1 MLVWCIIGKD
11 RKLLGFGFGKRRMF
25 RKKKNW
31 RKTYVLGD
39 EIIKSLAIWDDTSIK
54 RLERWI
60 MESLIHLHD

>member
-1 MLVWCIIGKD
+1 LERIENYWV
-11 RKLLGFGFGKRRMF
+11 LGLEREECLER
-25 RKKKNW
+25 KKNW

-39 EIIKSLAIWDDTSIK
+39 EIIKSLVIWDDTSIK